1 MIESII
7 DAKGQTTLPKAVREA
22 LSVQPGDR
30 VRYFIH
36 QDGGV
41 KIMAVRPIGRLFG
54 MLNHDGPTVTLG
66 ACPRIRSWRRKT
78 PRNSLFTAL

>member
-41 KIMAVRPIGRLFG
+41 QDDGGAPHKPAVRHAEARRPGSDPTG
-54 MLNHDGPTVTLG
+54 DGP
-66 ACPRIRSWRRKT
+66 RHRRGS
-78 PRNSLFTAL
+78 RV

>member
-7 DAKGQTTLPKAVREA
+7 DAKGQTPLPKAVREA

-30 VRYFIH
+30 VQYFIH

-41 KIMAVRPIGRLFG
+41 KIMAVRPIERLCG
-54 MLNHDGPTVTLG
+54 ILRHDGPAVTLEEMDHAAGDG
-66 ACPRIRSWRRKT
+66 AVEGST
-78 PRNSLFTAL
+78 V